1 MVGPY
6 FSVDVIWATSCPA
19 MFLGWWDGME
29 ICLLTPCHFLLC
41 FLVGGTGRQ
50 PISRSWFDLARGC
63 LVGFTMVTWRPSSD
77 RLGNVLSFSHPLKES
92 SLGRITSAARG
103 RSLPV
108 RLSCLGARGLSQ
120 VRYGESIGIGF
131 ATERSRPYRHRT
143 GRDLVDMGLIET

>member
-1 MVGPY
+1 MVGWFGDLP
-6 FSVDVIWATSCPA
+6 VDAVWV
-19 MFLGWWDGME
+19 
-29 ICLLTPCHFLLC
+29 CHFLPC
-41 FLVGGTGRQ
+41 FLVGGTGRR

-77 RLGNVLSFSHPLKES
+77 RLGNVISFSHPLKES

-131 ATERSRPYRHRT
+131 ATERSRPI
-143 GRDLVDMGLIET
+143 DIGLAET